1 MVLLGLSLIFK
12 VGSNMEIVAV
22 KYQDIT
28 EK

>member
-1 MVLLGLSLIFK
+1 MVVIWLSLIFK

>member
-1 MVLLGLSLIFK
+1 MVVIWLSLILK
-12 VGSNMEIVAV
+12 VGSKMEIVAV